1 MDSQKTVKKAEE
13 FFNIKSETPLDPF
26 AVDIFGAE
34 KSAVNEEREI
44 DVEAKGEAEKTHKK
58 AKERPVWNASLPVL
72 TTREVEFSRLL
83 QNLPK
88 NLTSRAAAAI
98 EETIALYT
106 FQSAADV
113 KCRLASV
120 SEVNLSE
127 AIGKRAQTAQVF
139 MTLGCQPDNAAAVIA
154 LNADF
159 ASAVIDLILGGEV
172 ADYTA
177 PGDLSSIE
185 IVVFEFLSINIL
197 SEINRWLGQPI
208 LCLQKVTSTNP
219 SAFESF
225 ERGAES
231 VFQLNVN
238 SYGGALNFF
247 SGWSFLNGLDKTENP
262 LFEKRSFARQFKNFE
277 KIVPKLN
284 LRVPIGTTRLTSDNL
299 LYLEPDDV
307 ILIEET
313 ENALAGGDFSGVL
326 QIYVGS
332 GKNIRLSGTS
342 LSNEID
348 KNGELIFKINE
359 IINSEEQQNLT
370 PTKLTMD
377 EKEIEEIEE
386 TEETEEFAGDEN
398 APDGTN
404 QADGAPFDA
413 ENAAILSNVLVTLR
427 VEIAGGK
434 ISLNELQNLRSGQIV
449 PLGCRPTD
457 PVRIMT
463 DSSDQPVAG
472 GELVDVEGRLGVR
485 VTRVFI

>member
-1 MDSQKTVKKAEE
+1 MDSHKTVKKAEE

-34 KSAVNEEREI
+34 KSAVNEEQEI
-44 DVEAKGEAEKTHKK
+44 DVEIKGEAEKTDKK
-58 AKERPVWNASLPVL
+58 AKERPAWNASLPAL
-72 TTREVEFSRLL
+72 TAREVEFSRLL

-88 NLTSRAAAAI
+88 NLTIRAAAAI
-98 EETIALYT
+98 EETIARYT
-106 FQSAADV
+106 FQSADNV

-120 SEVNLSE
+120 SEVNLSK
-127 AIGKRAQTAQVF
+127 AIDKRVQTAQVF
-139 MTLGCQPDNAAAVIA
+139 LTLGCQPDHAAAVIA

-177 PGDLSSIE
+177 PGDLSPIE
-185 IVVFEFLSINIL
+185 IAIFEFLGINIL

-208 LCLQKVTSTNP
+208 LCLQKVTSENP

-231 VFQLNVN
+231 MFQLNID
-238 SYGGALNFF
+238 SYGGTLSFF
-247 SGWSFLNGLDKTENP
+247 SGWSFLNSLDKTENP
-262 LFEKRSFARQFKNFE
+262 LFEKKSSAKRIKNFE
-277 KIVPKLN
+277 KIALKLN
-284 LRVPIGTTRLTSDNL
+284 LRLPIGTTRLTSDNL
-299 LYLEPDDV
+299 LYLEPDDL

-313 ENALAGGDFSGVL
+313 ENVLAGGDFTGNL

-332 GKNIRLSGTS
+332 SKNFRLSGTS
-342 LSNEID
+342 QPNELE
-348 KNGELIFKINE
+348 NTGELIFKINE
-359 IINSEEQQNLT
+359 IINNEEQQNLT

-377 EKEIEEIEE
+377 EKEIEE
-386 TEETEEFAGDEN
+386 TEETASGDN
-398 APDGTN
+398 APDEAN
-404 QADGAPFDA
+404 QTDGAASDA

-434 ISLNELQNLRSGQIV
+434 ISLNELQSLRSGQIV

-472 GELVDVEGRLGVR
+472 GELVDVEGKLGVR